1 VTDVTVDRD
10 VVFRRPSERAAPLEL
25 DVYEPADGGADRPAV
40 VVSHGGAW
48 VEGGKGQLE
57 ALERG
62 LAERG
67 YVCFDA
73 NYRLSGEAT
82 FPTPAEDVAAA
93 VRYAKANADE
103 YGIDPDR
110 VATTGHSA
118 GAHLAALI
126 AAADGGFDPADAAV
140 SSTVAATAP
149 ISGVYDLRDRT
160 PETAND
166 VERQF
171 LGGGPDEV
179 PERYER
185 ASPAAHVD
193 ESTPPTLVLHADDD
207 DVLPADGA
215 REYARTL
222 AAARRPVELG
232 IRPGGGHGIVVE
244 SEDWRARGIE
254 TVADFLERRL

>member
-1 VTDVTVDRD
+1 MADVTVHRD
-10 VVFRRPSERAAPLEL
+10 VVFHRPPDRESPLEL
-25 DVYEPADGGADRPAV
+25 DVYEPANGGADRPAV
-40 VVSHGGAW
+40 VVYHGGAW
-48 VEGGKGQLE
+48 IEGEKGQLE
-57 ALERG
+57 ALERA
-62 LAERG
+62 LAEQG

-82 FPTPAEDVAAA
+82 FPTPVEDAAAA

-103 YGIDPDR
+103 YGVDSDR
-110 VATTGHSA
+110 IATTGHSA

-126 AAADGGFDPADAAV
+126 AAADGGFDSTDAPV
-140 SSTVAATAP
+140 SSTVAAAAP
-149 ISGVYDLRDRT
+149 ISGVYDLRDR
-160 PETAND
+160 EQATAND

-193 ESTPPTLVLHADDD
+193 DATPPTLLLHGDDD
-207 DVLPADGA
+207 DLLPADGA

-222 AAARRPVELG
+222 AAADRPVELG
-232 IRPGGGHGIVVE
+232 ILPGGGHGIVVDP
-244 SEDWRARGIE
+244 EDWRERGVE
-254 TVADFLERRL
+254 TVADFLDRRL

>member
-1 VTDVTVDRD
+1 MTDVIVDRD
-10 VVFRRPSERAAPLEL
+10 VVFHRPPDRESPLEL
-25 DVYEPADGGADRPAV
+25 DVYQPDDGGTDRPAV
-40 VVSHGGAW
+40 VVYHGGAW
-48 VEGGKGQLE
+48 IEGEKGQLE

-82 FPTPAEDVAAA
+82 FPTPIEDAAAA
-93 VRYAKANADE
+93 VRFSKERADE

-118 GAHLAALI
+118 GGHLAALI
-126 AAADGGFDPADAAV
+126 AAADGGFDPEDATV
-140 SSTVAATAP
+140 SSAVAASAP
-149 ISGVYDLRDRT
+149 ISGAYDMRDRD

-166 VERQF
+166 LERQF

-185 ASPAAHVD
+185 VSPAAHVD
-193 ESTPPTLVLHADDD
+193 EATPPTLVLHGDDD
-207 DVLPADGA
+207 DLLPADGA
-215 REYARTL
+215 REYARVL
-222 AAARRPVELG
+222 AEAERPVELG
-232 IRPGGGHGIVVE
+232 IVPGGGHGIVVE
-244 SEDWRARGIE
+244 PEGWQDRGIE
-254 TVADFLERRL
+254 TVADFLDRRL